1 MKKILFNLSQTKI
14 IYKNI
19 GTNIFISY
27 VFFNLLSGLI
37 EIYTLIYA
45 FLYFSN
51 LAGEENVSKFLF
63 IQGILFGENF
73 NLTNLIILLFL
84 TTLVRLI
91 NLKFG
96 IILSYKAGKKFSYDI
111 YKIKYDKYLEL
122 NSKKNT
128 TIDEIQ
134 TLTTRKSDEL
144 VANIIIPFIHFIS
157 NGINFLFISIFI
169 FFIIDITIFNLIL
182 LISISYLSLF
192 LISSNTFKKNASI
205 ITNNLIIINSL
216 VNTKFRNLINYS
228 LSKNKIDLNSL
239 F

>member
-73 NLTNLIILLFL
+73 NLTNLIILLL

-157 NGINFLFISIFI
+157 NGINFY
-169 FFIIDITIFNLIL
+169 
-182 LISISYLSLF
+182 SYQSLF
-192 LISSNTFKKNASI
+192 F
-205 ITNNLIIINSL
+205 
-216 VNTKFRNLINYS
+216 YH
-228 LSKNKIDLNSL
+228 
-239 F
+239 